1 LITIKDIEKQQLY
14 PNSNKD
20 ALGRLRVG
28 AAVGVTKDAVE
39 RADAMI
45 RAGADVLL
53 VDSSH
58 GHAEA
63 VLRSISELH
72 AAFPSVEI
80 VGGNVATAEGAE
92 ALIKAHVSAVRCG
105 VGPGSICTT
114 RIVAGV
120 GVPQLTAIM
129 DASEVCRRHGV
140 PLIGDGGIKYSGDI
154 VKALAAGADT
164 VMIGSLF
171 AGTDESP
178 GDVVLHQ
185 GRSYKVYRAMG
196 SLSAMREGYRDRY
209 FQDQVRTPSKLVPE
223 GVEGRVPHRGPL
235 SNSLY
240 QLVGGVRSGMGLIGA
255 PDLDALRKRAQFV
268 RITAAGLRE
277 SHPHDVIITE
287 EPPNYWLESK

>member
-1 LITIKDIEKQQLY
+1 MT
-14 PNSNKD
+14 KD
-20 ALGRLRVG
+20 AL
-28 AAVGVTKDAVE
+28 E
-39 RADAMI
+39 RADALI

-58 GHAEA
+58 GHADA

-72 AAFPSVEI
+72 AAFPQIEI

-120 GVPQLTAIM
+120 GVPQLTAVM
-129 DASEVCRRHGV
+129 DAAEVCRRHGV
-140 PLIGDGGIKYSGDI
+140 PLIADGGIKYSGDI
-154 VKALAAGADT
+154 VKALAGGADT

-185 GRSYKVYRAMG
+185 GRSYKVYRAHG
-196 SLSAMREGYRDRY
+196 LDVGHARGLPRPLLPGRGEGALEARARRRRGRACRTAGRSRTACTSCSA
-209 FQDQVRTPSKLVPE
+209 
-223 GVEGRVPHRGPL
+223 
-235 SNSLY
+235 
-240 QLVGGVRSGMGLIGA
+240 A
-255 PDLDALRKRAQFV
+255 CARAW
-268 RITAAGLRE
+268 A
-277 SHPHDVIITE
+277 
-287 EPPNYWLESK
+287 